1 MRTEHIRDGWWE
13 MPGHLIGEI
22 WPGTKNAKGHR
33 VWLPKPVLDIIAEI
47 EPEPGFAFTN
57 EAGNAI
63 DKLDGAMRDIC
74 QALGVENKVTPHDLR
89 RTHCSTVT
97 RLGFGRDAMDRIQN
111 HEDGRVRDVYGL
123 TFK

>member
-1 MRTEHIRDGWWE
+1 

-22 WPGTKNAKGHR
+22 WPGTKNAKDHR

>member
-22 WPGTKNAKGHR
+22 WPGTKNAKDHR

-63 DKLDGAMRDIC
+63 DKLDGGDARYLPG
-74 QALGVENKVTPHDLR
+74 AR
-89 RTHCSTVT
+89 
-97 RLGFGRDAMDRIQN
+97 GREQSHAA
-111 HEDGRVRDVYGL
+111 
-123 TFK
+123 

>member
-1 MRTEHIRDGWWE
+1 MRTEHIKDGWWE

-22 WPGTKNAKGHR
+22 WPGTKNAKDHR

-89 RTHCSTVT
+89 RTRCSTVT
-97 RLGFGRDAMDRIQN
+97 
-111 HEDGRVRDVYGL
+111 GL
-123 TFK
+123 ASAEMRWTAFKITRMAACVTSTA